1 MGMKKLQEIC
11 AFLGPMYSIDVRDGV
26 ESIYRWLDDTFDFE
40 VTGFFG
46 MKEMTV
52 NLWMEKPHREL
63 LAIYSGITSK
73 EDLADTL
80 GYLAFKYQNL
90 QEKIRVEREDP
101 AQ

>member
-1 MGMKKLQEIC
+1 MGMKDMQDTC
-11 AFLGPMYSIDVRDGV
+11 AFLGPMYSIQIRDGV
-26 ESIYRWLDDTFDFE
+26 ESICRTFGGSFEFE

-46 MKEMTV
+46 TKKMTI
-52 NLWMEKPHREL
+52 NLWMIKPHIEL
-63 LAIYSGITSK
+63 LAIYTDIASK

-90 QEKIRVEREDP
+90 QGKIQVEREGP

>member
-1 MGMKKLQEIC
+1 MGMKKIQETC
-11 AFLGPMYSIDVRDGV
+11 KFLGPMYSVQIRDGV
-26 ESIYRWLDDTFDFE
+26 ESICRSFGNAFEFE
-40 VTGFFG
+40 VNGFFG
-46 MKEMTV
+46 EKKMTV

-63 LAIYSGITSK
+63 LAIYSGIASK

-90 QEKIRVEREDP
+90 QEKIQAEREDP